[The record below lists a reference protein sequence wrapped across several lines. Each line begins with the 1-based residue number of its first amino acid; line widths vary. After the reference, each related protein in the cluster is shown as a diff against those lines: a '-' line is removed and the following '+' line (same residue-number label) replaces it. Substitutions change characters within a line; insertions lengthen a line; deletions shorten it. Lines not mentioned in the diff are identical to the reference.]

1 MPALTI
7 ITVLKDDLVGFERTL
22 NSIKS
27 QNTFQFEYLVIDGS
41 IEATGLKVQQGTK
54 SIPYCS
60 YFFRQPA
67 GIYDAMNFGV
77 ACATGDYVLF
87 LNAGD
92 IFVSSF
98 VVSDLLSKLIEHPN
112 VDVFAFSVVYFT
124 PQKFI
129 YSINI
134 PSIQDE
140 KFALFHHQGV
150 LMNRKTFNSLGGF
163 NLNLELAADGE
174 LLDRALQR
182 GTVQTDDNI
191 ISAFDMTGV
200 SGSRYWDLLKEINM
214 YRIPS
219 PYSIR
224 VLLTVKNWLR
234 AKLVSS
240 RYLPSFLLLCYLSY
254 RERKVFR
261 RNPNL
266 KDADLNLL
274 D

>member
-1 MPALTI
+1 MHALTI

-27 QNTFQFEYLVIDGS
+27 QNNSEFEYLVIDGS
-41 IEATGLKVQQGTK
+41 IEGNSFKVRQETK
-54 SIPYCS
+54 SIPHS
-60 YFFRQPA
+60 AYFFRQPA

-77 ACATGDYVLF
+77 TCATGDYVLF

-92 IFVSSF
+92 ILVSSF
-98 VVSDLLSKLIEHPN
+98 VVSNLLSKLNQHPN
-112 VDVFAFSVVYFT
+112 VDVFAYSVVYFT

-140 KFALFHHQGV
+140 KYALFHHQGV
-150 LMNRKTFNSLGGF
+150 LMKRMTFNTLGGF

-174 LLDRALQR
+174 LLDRALQIGIVR
-182 GTVQTDDNI
+182 AEDNI
-191 ISAFDMTGV
+191 IVAFDMTGV
-200 SGSRYWDLLKEINM
+200 SGSRYWDLLKEINT
-214 YRIPS
+214 YRHPS
-219 PYSIR
+219 SLSMR
-224 VLLTVKNWLR
+224 VLLTIKNWLR

-240 RYLPSFLLLCYLSY
+240 RCLPSFFLLRYLSY

-261 RNPNL
+261 HNPHFN
-266 KDADLNLL
+266 DSHFNLL
-274 D
+274 N